1 MVKLTGVSGKSGAGK
16 TSFADHAV
24 KVFGGVKIA
33 MADALRDEVSGF
45 LLSIGANFEQRHL
58 YGTQADREESF
69 EVSMHY
75 WCASDY
81 RPRRVLNGYVKVRG
95 NTVSLS
101 YRSLLQLWGTE
112 YRRAQDPHY
121 WETKVE
127 ERLREIEEG
136 LVIIDDIRFESE
148 AQMVLNNNG
157 RLVRVNRPGRAR
169 IATPDHESETAL
181 DTYPCFNWHI
191 FNGGSLDDFQEEVEH
206 VMGFMI

>member
-1 MVKLTGVSGKSGAGK
+1 MVNLIGVSGKSGAGK

-24 KVFGGVKIA
+24 KVFGGVKMA
-33 MADALRDEVSGF
+33 MGDALKDEVSGF
-45 LLSIGANFEQRHL
+45 LLSIGANFEHRHL

-112 YRRAQDPHY
+112 YRRAQDPDY
-121 WETKVE
+121 WVRKAE

-136 LVIIDDIRFESE
+136 PVIIDDIRFESE

-157 RLVRVNRPGRAR
+157 RLVRINRPGGDR
-169 IATPDHESETAL
+169 ITTSNHESETAL
-181 DTYPCFNWHI
+181 DKYPFFNWHI
-191 FNGGSLDDFQEEVEH
+191 FNGGSLEDFQEEVEH